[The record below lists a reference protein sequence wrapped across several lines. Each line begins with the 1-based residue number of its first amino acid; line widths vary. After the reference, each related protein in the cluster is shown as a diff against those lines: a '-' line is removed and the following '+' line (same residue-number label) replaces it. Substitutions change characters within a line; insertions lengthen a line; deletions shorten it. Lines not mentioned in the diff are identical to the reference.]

1 MSTVENPIRVLAVD
15 DHPIVRSGIVAV
27 VNTQPDM
34 TVVGEAGDGAE
45 AVEQFLRLKP
55 DVVLID
61 LVMPGVGGLEAI
73 AQIRSHHERSKIIV
87 LTTYRGDVQ
96 ATRALQAGASSYLL
110 KSMLRKD
117 LAEAIRLVHAG
128 QRYIPAEIACEIAA
142 HVGDEL
148 LSPREIEV
156 LHRLARGCSNKL
168 IAYDLDVTE
177 GTVKAHM
184 KSILAKLSA
193 RDRTHAVAIAVKRGI
208 VDL

>member
-1 MSTVENPIRVLAVD
+1 MSGLDNPIRVLAVD

-45 AVEQFLRLKP
+45 AVEQYLQLKP

-73 AQIRSHHERSKIIV
+73 AQIRSHSERAKIIV

-142 HVGDEL
+142 HLGDEL

>member
-1 MSTVENPIRVLAVD
+1 MSNIPGPIRVLAVD

-27 VNTQPDM
+27 VDTQTDM
-34 TVVGEAGDGAE
+34 KVVAEAGDGAE
-45 AVEQFLRLKP
+45 AVEQFLRFKP
-55 DVVLID
+55 DVVLMD

-73 AQIRSHHERSKIIV
+73 ARIKSHNERSRIIV

-117 LAEAIRLVHAG
+117 LADVIRVVHAG
-128 QRYIPAEIACEIAA
+128 QRYIPAEIACEVAA
-142 HVGDEL
+142 HVGDEP
-148 LSPREIEV
+148 LSGREMEV
-156 LHRLARGCSNKL
+156 LQRLARGCSNKL
-168 IAYDLDVTE
+168 IAYELDITE

-184 KSILAKLSA
+184 KSILSKLTA